1 MGYRRGNSSDWEDY
15 YKSLMAEQYNIASY
29 EQLWKNRTSDAIT
42 AYTQPLASAYRTS
55 QSNLNQGAS
64 KNISQ
69 AYSNYLTSKLTMRT
83 AENIGSGSKAA
94 YLYNAKHQ
102 TQNNINQAYNELEAQ
117 QKELDAQYASNLAS
131 ATAQATSDVA
141 KEQAETNKQINKLAT
156 NAMKYSKDMLRAGYE
171 SGNFDE
177 LFDENGKLRD
187 DVYAKMYSLNDGYET
202 LTDYGKQV
210 LTQFNYYFDD
220 WAQEHYDDA
229 AWNDYVNNG
238 DSFRQG
244 LFGSAIPEYD
254 PANNEVIKQTAR
266 QTHLESAAA
275 EASVLAG
282 ITDNENAIKAV
293 ESEYTEDQLN
303 KLGQRWWI
311 FEAYRDNILIDNGYV
326 DKSNVSNELKTLLSE
341 LNTSFGEM
349 YSLFANSETN
359 STLNWIESNKPE
371 LYDELKQFYKTT
383 KKEVKAME
391 TDIANRTKQIHKL
404 RAEGKIENYQ
414 VIDLGYGIYM
424 FYNNYGKSEY
434 FNKNKK

>member
-1 MGYRRGNSSDWEDY
+1 MGYRRGNASDWEDY
-15 YKSLMAEQYNIASY
+15 YKNVMAEQYNVASY
-29 EQLWKNRTSDAIT
+29 EQLWKNRTNAAIT
-42 AYTQPLASAYRTS
+42 AYTQPLASAYRTN

-69 AYSNYLTSKLTMRT
+69 AYSNYLTSQLAMKT

-102 TQNNINQAYNELEAQ
+102 TQSNINQAYDELEAQ
-117 QKELDAQYASNLAS
+117 QKELDTQYASNIAS

-141 KEQAETNKQINKLAT
+141 KEQEETNKQINKLAT
-156 NAMKYSKDMLRAGYE
+156 NAMKYSEDMLRAGYE

-177 LFDENGKLRD
+177 FFDENGKLRD
-187 DVYAKMYSLNDGYET
+187 DVYDKMYSLKDGYET

-303 KLGQRWWI
+303 KLGQRWGNFDDHI
-311 FEAYRDNILIDNGYV
+311 TDILKEHGYYN
-326 DKSNVSNELKTLLSE
+326 DGELSE
-341 LNTSFGEM
+341 
-349 YSLFANSETN
+349 
-359 STLNWIESNKPE
+359 
-371 LYDELKQFYKTT
+371 DVKQDLQKYTT
-383 KKEVKAME
+383 KQGVIDMDRWKNNSPETYKKYAEQLSASQGQSSNLTKMK

-424 FYNNYGKSEY
+424 FYNNHGKSEY